1 MGLLLQPRFFRE
13 IFMIIFFSDLD
24 NTMIFSYRH
33 EIGKDKRCV
42 EIYQGREISFV
53 TEKTYGLLK
62 KLKEK
67 ALFVPVTT
75 RTVEQYRRIDLGV
88 GTLPYALVCN
98 GGVLLANGQEDES
111 WYLESRRMVE
121 DCQDEL
127 RTAARILEEDENRS
141 LEVRDIRDLF
151 LFTKSKCPEE
161 SAQRL
166 KKRLDMSRMEVFC
179 NGVKVYALPKK
190 LNKGMAIKRLAGR
203 AGAGKIIAAGDSAFD
218 LPMLA
223 AADIGI
229 APGELAKA
237 YRLKDH
243 VVRINPAAVFSDEIL
258 EFLMG
263 VTG

>member
-13 IFMIIFFSDLD
+13 ISMIIFFSDLD

-141 LEVRDIRDLF
+141 LEVRDIRGLF
-151 LFTKSKCPEE
+151 LFTKSKCP
-161 SAQRL
+161 
-166 KKRLDMSRMEVFC
+166 
-179 NGVKVYALPKK
+179 
-190 LNKGMAIKRLAGR
+190 
-203 AGAGKIIAAGDSAFD
+203 
-218 LPMLA
+218 
-223 AADIGI
+223 
-229 APGELAKA
+229 
-237 YRLKDH
+237 
-243 VVRINPAAVFSDEIL
+243 
-258 EFLMG
+258 
-263 VTG
+263 